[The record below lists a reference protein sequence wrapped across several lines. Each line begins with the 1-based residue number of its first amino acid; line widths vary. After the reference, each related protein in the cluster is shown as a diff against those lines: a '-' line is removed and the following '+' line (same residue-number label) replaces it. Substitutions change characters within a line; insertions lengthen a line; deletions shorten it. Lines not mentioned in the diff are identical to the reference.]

1 MATYTLKDFVNDEL
15 QQAATLGRTV
25 VDSTLRTVSTLPT
38 HTNAAERFQV
48 VDLIMSMRQRGP
60 DMAEAFSKALKQEVM
75 KALGVQQA
83 ASERSALPKAIDIMS
98 LSLLDEGSVNAD
110 VQISHC
116 ATTIKAI
123 AEFELRELTTFTSTL
138 AGDDEVH
145 FEHNPF
151 NSEVMARA
159 MWGAAMVL
167 PEMGELR
174 NDFMRHGSPVLAAT
188 LRKAY
193 AAACGRLEDLGVQ
206 PAVYRTM
213 IVPAGA
219 KIDRPGWTSTDQALR
234 SIAKGMNEVN
244 RPEEPGEE
252 ESTVWGQNWPGGTQ
266 TYEATQQAPLTAIPP
281 AATAPI
287 DLPTARPVVTAAATV
302 PGPSPSAT
310 GSTAGQETAQGQY
323 LTLLNRLFDIIM
335 ADRRMARDIKFTIS
349 RLQAPGMRLAL
360 TDPTL
365 LDALDHPLW
374 ALIDRL
380 AWQAD
385 ILPEDGTPL
394 RQQVMDALEQLVT
407 AISASEAQSSAI
419 YRSALAAVL
428 DGEAQRFEA
437 TRQSFADT
445 IARLDPS
452 SRGSSKS
459 TENMTTPVAP
469 LDTGLYDTVPSA
481 LLDLPSTMGGMD
493 KDSTWINKLQPGHHA
508 RIYIASHWVH
518 AVLVWVSADRD
529 TFLWADTRTP
539 QGWPIRERALEL
551 LHNEGLAGAHRPRS
565 LVRAAA
571 RMVAQQIAR
580 DRQA

>member
-1 MATYTLKDFVNDEL
+1 MASYTLKDFVNDEL
-15 QQAATLGRTV
+15 QQSATLGRTV
-25 VDSTLRTVSTLPT
+25 IDGTLRTVSTLPT

-48 VDLIMSMRQRGP
+48 VDLIMAMRQRGP
-60 DMAEAFSKALKQEVM
+60 DMATAFTRALHAEVM

-83 ASERSALPKAIDIMS
+83 ASGRGAPPPRATNFMS
-98 LSLLDEGSVNAD
+98 LTLLDEGSVNAD

-138 AGDDEVH
+138 AGDDQVH

-159 MWGAAMVL
+159 MWGAATAL

-188 LRKAY
+188 LRKSY
-193 AAACGRLEDLGVQ
+193 AAACGRLEDMGVQ
-206 PAVYRTM
+206 PAVYRTV

-219 KIDRPGWTSTDQALR
+219 KVDRPGWTSTDEALR
-234 SIAKGMNEVN
+234 NISQGMKEVAQ
-244 RPEEPGEE
+244 PDEAGASEA
-252 ESTVWGQNWPGGTQ
+252 TVWGQSWNANPPAPTF
-266 TYEATQQAPLTAIPP
+266 ESTQQAPIAS
-281 AATAPI
+281 I
-287 DLPTARPVVTAAATV
+287 DLPGAPAPMAPPPSAPSVRAQAPA
-302 PGPSPSAT
+302 PSPARN
-310 GSTAGQETAQGQY
+310 EAQAQY
-323 LTLLNRLFDIIM
+323 LSLLNRLFDIIL

-360 TDPTL
+360 TDPSL
-365 LDALDHPLW
+365 LDAHDHPLW

-385 ILPEDGTPL
+385 ILPDLDSPL
-394 RQQVMDALEQLVT
+394 RQQVVEGFDQMVT
-407 AISASEAQSSAI
+407 AISASEAQSTQI
-419 YRSALAAVL
+419 YQTALLQIL
-428 DGEAQRFEA
+428 DSEVQRFRV
-437 TRQSFADT
+437 TQQSFADT
-445 IARLDPS
+445 IARMDPS
-452 SRGSSKS
+452 SEGS
-459 TENMTTPVAP
+459 TQGNATGATPVAP

-481 LLDLPSTMGGMD
+481 LLDLPTTQGGID
-493 KDSTWINKLQPGHHA
+493 KDSTWISSLQPGDHA

-518 AVLVWVSADRD
+518 VVLVWVSQDRD
-529 TFLWADTRTP
+529 TFLWADTRSS
-539 QGWPIRERALEL
+539 QGWPIRHRALEL

-580 DRQA
+580 ARQA